1 MKKLLLVVFALAI
14 ALIAFAEVRFGE
26 RPFID
31 IFKVPDSAIEKGHIR
46 IKLNEKY
53 SEHTAALTRIDGAV
67 MKFEIKDLDALNK
80 KYGVSKITQV
90 FGDP

>member
-31 IFKVPDSAIEKGHIR
+31 IFIR
-46 IKLNEKY
+46 
-53 SEHTAALTRIDGAV
+53 TG
-67 MKFEIKDLDALNK
+67 
-80 KYGVSKITQV
+80 
-90 FGDP
+90 